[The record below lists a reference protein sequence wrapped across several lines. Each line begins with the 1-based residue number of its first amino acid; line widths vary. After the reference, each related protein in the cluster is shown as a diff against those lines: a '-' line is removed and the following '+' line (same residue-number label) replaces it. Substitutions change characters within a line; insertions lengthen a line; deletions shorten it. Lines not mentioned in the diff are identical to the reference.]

1 MSGGDEKVAEGWH
14 LDKRVNISVIAV
26 LAAQLFVF
34 GGAWFLTQYRLSAAE
49 TRLDKLEA
57 FDATQATSER
67 SVTDRLA
74 RIEQALVSVD
84 KTLARIDIALD
95 RFNQRPVN
103 GGR

>member
-1 MSGGDEKVAEGWH
+1 MIGGDEKVAEGWH

-34 GGAWFLTQYRLSAAE
+34 GGAWFLTQYRLAAAE

-57 FDATQATSER
+57 FDATQTLTER
-67 SVTDRLA
+67 SVADRLA
-74 RIEQALVSVD
+74 RIEQAIVGVD
-84 KTLARIDIALD
+84 KTLLRIDASLD
-95 RFNQRPVN
+95 RINQRSVS